1 VTASARAGR
10 PADPSDPALEIG
22 ADGRTLL
29 QARLAAYGKV
39 MSLVNAAYW
48 AGFLVLWSREPGVG
62 FRLALG
68 HAVSWSS
75 LLLALVFAVLWLAGR
90 GRPRPVRHL
99 RGLEVAAHVGYGVCL
114 GPFMVRHPS
123 PTVVT
128 FEVLTALVFLLA
140 VRALIVPS
148 SWRRTAVIGGLT
160 CAPAIAAV
168 VFHGRALTPA
178 SISPATLAGIY
189 VNWCLVAVAFS
200 SAASRVLFGLR
211 RQVRDAQRMGQ
222 YTLLEP
228 LGEGGMGVVYRAR
241 HAMLRRPTAVKLLTV
256 AETPQ
261 TLDRFEREVQQM
273 AMLTHP
279 NIVTV
284 YDYGRT
290 ETGGLYYAME
300 LLDGADLERV
310 VQADGPQPPA
320 RVVHL
325 LLQACRALAG
335 AHAAGLVHR
344 DIKPGNLFLCRDWGS
359 ADAVKVLD
367 FGLVKETQTG
377 GLAVTAD
384 GALLGTPLYMA
395 PETWIRPREVDVRSD
410 LYALGAVAY
419 FMLTGRPVFEGGNPF
434 EVMTHHIQSQPR
446 SPSAFTLTPVPD
458 DLEAIIL
465 RCLAKDPDERFAS
478 AELLRAHLEDC
489 ALAGVWTAADARA
502 WWSQHEAALRRPR
515 RAPAPLDRTELHVD
529 WDAGRRTAHDRP

>member
-1 VTASARAGR
+1 
-10 PADPSDPALEIG
+10 
-22 ADGRTLL
+22 
-29 QARLAAYGKV
+29 
-39 MSLVNAAYW
+39 
-48 AGFLVLWSREPGVG
+48 
-62 FRLALG
+62 
-68 HAVSWSS
+68 
-75 LLLALVFAVLWLAGR
+75 
-90 GRPRPVRHL
+90 
-99 RGLEVAAHVGYGVCL
+99 
-114 GPFMVRHPS
+114 
-123 PTVVT
+123 
-128 FEVLTALVFLLA
+128 
-140 VRALIVPS
+140 
-148 SWRRTAVIGGLT
+148 
-160 CAPAIAAV
+160 
-168 VFHGRALTPA
+168 
-178 SISPATLAGIY
+178 
-189 VNWCLVAVAFS
+189 
-200 SAASRVLFGLR
+200 
-211 RQVRDAQRMGQ
+211 
-222 YTLLEP
+222 
-228 LGEGGMGVVYRAR
+228 
-241 HAMLRRPTAVKLLTV
+241 
-256 AETPQ
+256 
-261 TLDRFEREVQQM
+261 M

-290 ETGGLYYAME
+290 ESGGLYYAME

-310 VQADGPQPPA
+310 IQIDGPQPPA

-434 EVMTHHIQSQPR
+434 EVMTHHIQSQPQP
-446 SPSAFTLTPVPD
+446 PSAFTLTPVPD

-515 RAPAPLDRTELHVD
+515 RAPAALDRTELHVD